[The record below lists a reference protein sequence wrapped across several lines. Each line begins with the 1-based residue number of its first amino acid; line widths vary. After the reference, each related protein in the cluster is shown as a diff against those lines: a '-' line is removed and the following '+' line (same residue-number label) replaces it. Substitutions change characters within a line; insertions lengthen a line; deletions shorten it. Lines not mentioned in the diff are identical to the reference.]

1 MIFQCDVAPVQPRD
15 VGVGVG
21 ISRLHLRVDIRLLP
35 VDVPPHHVWI
45 RGEPGQTIRDCQ
57 PSSAGSGPL
66 LWGRPA
72 GQGSDRQREGAHP
85 PRPQQAEGQA
95 GREAAGGRRARVV
108 MVTIKIQS
116 ESPTF
121 NK

>member
-95 GREAAGGRRARVV
+95 GRGQREKRPSWASTGRSQHETDGRLLD
-108 MVTIKIQS
+108 
-116 ESPTF
+116 
-121 NK
+121 

>member
-45 RGEPGQTIRDCQ
+45 RGEPGQTIGDCQ
-57 PSSAGSGPL
+57 SVICRVRAPPVGATCWAG
-66 LWGRPA
+66 
-72 GQGSDRQREGAHP
+72 E
-85 PRPQQAEGQA
+85 
-95 GREAAGGRRARVV
+95 
-108 MVTIKIQS
+108 
-116 ESPTF
+116 
-121 NK
+121 